1 MTQRPARSLPVLLQL
16 INAEATDPFIMERVV
31 EAFQAG
37 VITNAEARHLQAFE
51 KRPMKSRKRML
62 EEVADVSPDA
72 LAKTSAKLAE
82 AHAKLLEQHPHLRSR
97 RDVP

>member
-1 MTQRPARSLPVLLQL
+1 MTQRPARPLHVLLHL
-16 INAEATDPFIMERVV
+16 IHAEATDSFIMERVV

-62 EEVADVSPDA
+62 AEIADVSPDA
-72 LAKTSAKLAE
+72 VAKTGAKLAA
-82 AHAKLLEQHPHLRSR
+82 AHAKLLEQHPHLRAR